1 MKKGLIVA
9 FGLMA
14 VVLLSG
20 CGNKTQEANPWKEV
34 KTLDEM
40 QWSLSLTMDELD
52 VLEEK
57 LFPVS
62 YVYTTYQ
69 NDGGNISGTGEY
81 VYLADDEY
89 LLPVEEHIVSKEMS
103 SSEVNNAMVYSTI
116 DAKLDD
122 GSEVSILYINDP
134 ETLKYSF
141 ATVYA
146 ENETTL
152 YTFSY

>member
-9 FGLMA
+9 VGFMA
-14 VVLLSG
+14 IVLLSG
-20 CGNKTQEANPWKEV
+20 CGNKEVNTWKEV

-40 QWSLSLTMDELD
+40 QWSLSFTMDELD

-69 NDGGNISGTGEY
+69 NEDWVISGSGEY
-81 VYLADDEY
+81 VYLPDDEY
-89 LLPVEEHIVSKEMS
+89 LLPVEWHIVSREIS
-103 SSEVNNAMVYSTI
+103 SSEINNAMVYSTVE
-116 DAKLDD
+116 AKLDD
-122 GSEVSILYINDP
+122 DSTVSILYINDP

-141 ATVYA
+141 ATLYA

-152 YTFSY
+152 YTFAY

>member
-14 VVLLSG
+14 IVLLSG
-20 CGNKTQEANPWKEV
+20 CGNKEVNTGKEV
-34 KTLDEM
+34 KTLDDM
-40 QWSLSLTMDELD
+40 QWSLSFTMDELD

-69 NDGGNISGTGEY
+69 NEDWVISWSGEY
-81 VYLADDEY
+81 VYLADDKY
-89 LLPVEEHIVSKEMS
+89 LLPVEGHIVTKEIS
-103 SSEVNNAMVYSTI
+103 SSEVNNAMVYSTV

-122 GSEVSILYINDP
+122 GSTVSILYINDP

-141 ATVYA
+141 ATLYA

-152 YTFSY
+152 YTFNY